1 MAQLSVR
8 DLDMQGK
15 TMKKYIKILYFSS
28 SFSSFKCILNRKWF
42 AKIPTNIPS
51 SSDDNCDSFS
61 CAIRISLIIAVL
73 ANT

>member
-15 TMKKYIKILYFSS
+15 TMKKYIKILY
-28 SFSSFKCILNRKWF
+28 FSSFKCILNRKWF